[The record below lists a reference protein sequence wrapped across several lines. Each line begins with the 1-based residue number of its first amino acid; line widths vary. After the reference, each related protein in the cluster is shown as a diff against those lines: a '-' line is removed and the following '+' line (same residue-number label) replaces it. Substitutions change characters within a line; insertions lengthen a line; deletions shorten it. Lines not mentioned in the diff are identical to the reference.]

1 MASEGFGAKTLRKVN
16 ATLITYARDYKLQFG
31 TMDKLCSDVILGL
44 PFLQRHRKVSFLL
57 GGKEA
62 PIKISQQPPIDHNNV
77 AAANISAPRYL
88 NF

>member
-1 MASEGFGAKTLRKVN
+1 MASEGFAAKTLGKVN
-16 ATLITYARDYKLQFG
+16 ATLTTFGRDYQLQFG
-31 TMDKLCSDVILGL
+31 TMDKLYFDVILGI
-44 PFLQRHRKVSFLL
+44 PFLQRHRGVSFLL

-62 PIKISQQPPIDHNNV
+62 PINIYQQMPIDHINV